1 MAGSGHEDAGGA
13 ASGRSSAAPAA
24 SGGVR
29 PRGRRRAA
37 RGDTRAVILAAATAE
52 FSEHGYDAVSMRA
65 VARRAGVDP
74 SLLHHYFDDKATLF
88 TESIGAPIR
97 PDRVLAEV
105 LRGPRDQVGES
116 LVRILLTT
124 LDSEP
129 AQSRVLGI
137 ITTAL
142 RQPFAAGILR
152 QFLVREVLHQVAQ
165 EFGASGDAGSRGSD
179 TDTDTDGDTATGDDG
194 ELRATLAASQI
205 VGLIVARYGLRVE
218 PLASAPVDELVH
230 RLGPVIQWHL
240 SGGPGRPLDGQAHPV
255 E

>member
-1 MAGSGHEDAGGA
+1 M
-13 ASGRSSAAPAA
+13 
-24 SGGVR
+24 
-29 PRGRRRAA
+29 
-37 RGDTRAVILAAATAE
+37 ILEAATAE
-52 FSEHGYDAVSMRA
+52 FSAHGYDAVSMRA

-74 SLLHHYFDDKATLF
+74 ALLHHYFDDKAALF
-88 TESIGAPIR
+88 TESIGAPVR

-105 LRGPRDQVGES
+105 LRGPRDQVGEA

-129 AQSRVLGI
+129 AQGRVLGI
-137 ITTAL
+137 IATAL

-165 EFGASGDAGSRGSD
+165 EFGDDA
-179 TDTDTDGDTATGDDG
+179 GDDG

-218 PLASAPVDELVH
+218 PLASAPVDELV
-230 RLGPVIQWHL
+230 RRVGPVIQWHL
-240 SGGPGRPLDGQAHPV
+240 AGDPEGIAARTDD
-255 E
+255 